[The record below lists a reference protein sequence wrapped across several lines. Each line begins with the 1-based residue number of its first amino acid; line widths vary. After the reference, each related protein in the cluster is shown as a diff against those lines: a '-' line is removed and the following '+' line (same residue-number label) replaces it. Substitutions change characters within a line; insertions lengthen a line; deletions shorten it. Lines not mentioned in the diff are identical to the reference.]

1 MKPQIKI
8 FLAAVFLALTPTTG
22 AAEGTLKWITE
33 LDVFLPAQAA
43 DGEESDLKELS
54 RDYIADGGDSTT
66 STIETKAAI
75 GGRLGILY
83 PHPRIGDIGLSVGYI
98 SGPNSDIRFRGFTSG
113 FFADTLNYTRN
124 LSFIRAMVEYR
135 KESPASDGW
144 TFYPAF
150 GVGKAFGVSKWE
162 ITQATNYY
170 SALKGRTLKEKW
182 DGFTWEASLGFAR
195 KMAGSDLTFA
205 IRYAAFP
212 ERKAASGKDITEIKW
227 NTFGC
232 SVGLSFGGN
241 DPYTETSSYRP
252 PSRTSEYRPMKES
265 SLATPEPAQAEE
277 IIEEVEEELPPV
289 DYDAVLHSA
298 EGYRKQ
304 GDYQKALEEYGNA
317 LKALPVNDKRVIY
330 VLERR
335 GLMNTKL
342 GNLSGAKGSY
352 AGSITAA
359 KKLNIADT
367 TVINAYLGLAYAQEK
382 TGGTQAAIRN
392 YRKALQLTNDPGTKA
407 QIQKALQRLE
417 R

>member
-1 MKPQIKI
+1 MKSTITALCAAL
-8 FLAAVFLALTPTTG
+8 FLSFLPATVAG
-22 AAEGTLKWITE
+22 EGSLKWITE
-33 LDVFLPAQAA
+33 MDVFLPAQAA
-43 DGEESDLKELS
+43 DGEEANLKKLS
-54 RDYIADGGDSTT
+54 SAYIAGGAT
-66 STIETKAAI
+66 SASYTIETKPAI

-83 PHPRIGDIGLSVGYI
+83 PHPRIGDIGLSAGYI
-98 SGPNSDIRFRGFTSG
+98 SGPNSDAKFLVNGPLN
-113 FFADTLNYTRN
+113 TLYYTRN
-124 LSFIRAMVEYR
+124 LSFVRAMVEYR
-135 KESPASDGW
+135 KEYPTSDGW

-150 GVGKAFGVSKWE
+150 GVGKAFAVAKWKT
-162 ITQATNYY
+162 TQATGGFAGMT
-170 SALKGRTLKEKW
+170 SGDTEKW

-195 KMAGSDLTFA
+195 KLTGSDLTFA
-205 IRYAAFP
+205 LRYASFP
-212 ERKAASGKDITEIKW
+212 ENEGDSSQYPDKVKW

-241 DPYTETSSYRP
+241 DPYAETSSYRP
-252 PSRTSEYRPMKES
+252 SSRTSEYRPREES
-265 SLATPEPAQAEE
+265 SLATPEPAQTEE
-277 IIEEVEEELPPV
+277 IIEEAEEELPPV
-289 DYDAVLHSA
+289 DYDAALHSA

-304 GDYQKALEEYGNA
+304 GDYEKALAEYGNA

-392 YRKALQLTNDPGTKA
+392 YRKALQLTTDPGTRA